1 MSVETVGQK
10 VRAHFHADAQ
20 RFDAIYEAEEKKG
33 AFERW
38 VDNVWRGVVKRRLE
52 LAEQV
57 LAPLEGKSIVDVGCG
72 SGRFC
77 FMYAQRGAARVLGVD
92 FAEAMIE
99 IARQH
104 AARLGVAKQCEFRTG
119 FFPEA
124 VGNEQ
129 FDASTAMGF
138 FDYIADPAHIVSEMR
153 RLTRETMVMSFPKRW
168 EWRIPIRR
176 VRFLLSGCPL
186 FLYTESSIRKIMAD
200 AVVTNYELINFDLD
214 YIVVAF
220 FL

>member
-20 RFDAIYEAEEKKG
+20 RFDAIYEAEEQKS
-33 AFERW
+33 AFARW
-38 VDNVWRGVVKRRLE
+38 VDNVWRGVVKRRLA
-52 LAEQV
+52 LAQQV
-57 LAPLEGKSIVDVGCG
+57 LDPLAGKRVVDVGCG

-92 FAEAMIE
+92 FAESMIE
-99 IARQH
+99 LARRH
-104 AARLGVAKQCEFRTG
+104 AARLGVSSHCEFRTG

-124 VGNEQ
+124 VSDEY
-129 FDASTAMGF
+129 FDVSTAIGF

-153 RLTRETMVMSFPKRW
+153 QITRETMVMSFPKRW

-200 AVVTNYELINFDLD
+200 AGVTNYELINFDRD
-214 YIVVAF
+214 YIVVAH
-220 FL
+220 LK

>member
-57 LAPLEGKSIVDVGCG
+57 LAPLAGKTVVDVGCG

-99 IARQH
+99 LARQH
-104 AARLGVAKQCEFRTG
+104 ATRLGVAKQCEFRTG

-138 FDYIADPAHIVSEMR
+138 FDYIADPVQIVSAMR
-153 RLTRETMVMSFPKRW
+153 QLTRETMVMSFPKRW

-176 VRFLLSGCPL
+176 VRFCS
-186 FLYTESSIRKIMAD
+186 
-200 AVVTNYELINFDLD
+200 AV
-214 YIVVAF
+214 ARF
-220 FL
+220 FCIPKAASEKLWLMRA

>member
-20 RFDAIYEAEEKKG
+20 RFDAIYEAEEKKS

-38 VDNVWRGVVKRRLE
+38 VDNVWRGVVKRRLD
-52 LAEQV
+52 LAQQV
-57 LAPLEGKSIVDVGCG
+57 LDPLTGKSVVDVGCG

-77 FMYAQRGAARVLGVD
+77 FMYAQRGAVRVLGVD
-92 FAEAMIE
+92 FADAMIE
-99 IARQH
+99 LARQH
-104 AARLGVAKQCEFRTG
+104 AARLGVAEQCEFRTG

-124 VGNEQ
+124 AGAEH
-129 FDASTAMGF
+129 FDVSTAMGF
-138 FDYIADPAHIVSEMR
+138 FDYIADPAHIVSAMR
-153 RLTRETMVMSFPKRW
+153 QITRETLVMSFPKLW

-186 FLYTESSIRKIMAD
+186 FLYTENKIRRIMAD
-200 AVVTNYELINFDLD
+200 AGVTNYELINFDRD
-214 YIVVAF
+214 YIVVAR
-220 FL
+220 LK